1 MSERTALIVDDS
13 ATVREIVADVL
24 REAGFKV
31 EQAADGEEGYQKA
44 IQLQPDLIILD
55 LTMPKRDGIDVCTD
69 LREAPETKKAK
80 IIMLTVRD
88 TEFDQMVGREVGA
101 DRYLPKPFDSETLLK
116 VIRELL
122 PG

>member
-1 MSERTALIVDDS
+1 MAEKTVLVVDDS
-13 ATVREIVADVL
+13 ATVREIVRDTL
-24 REAGFKV
+24 EEAGFKV
-31 EQAADGEEGYQKA
+31 EQAADGEEGLQKA
-44 IQLQPDLIILD
+44 LQLRPDLIILD

-69 LREAPETKKAK
+69 LREAPETKKTK

-88 TEFDQMVGREVGA
+88 TEFDQMVGKEVGA
-101 DRYLPKPFDSETLLK
+101 DRYLPKPFDSETLLR